1 MSLKLLETALND
13 KCPVEIIYEDD
24 KGNLTHR
31 TIRVRNIVAGL
42 VVAFCYYRREN
53 RTFKLEG
60 ILSAEYSRPTFTP
73 KYKKERREWA

>member
-1 MSLKLLETALND
+1 
-13 KCPVEIIYEDD
+13 
-24 KGNLTHR
+24 
-31 TIRVRNIVAGL
+31 L